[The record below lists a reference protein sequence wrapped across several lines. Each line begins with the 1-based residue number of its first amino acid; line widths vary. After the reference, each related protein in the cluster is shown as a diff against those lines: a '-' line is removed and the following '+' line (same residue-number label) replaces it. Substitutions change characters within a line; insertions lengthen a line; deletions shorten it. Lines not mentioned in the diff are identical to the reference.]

1 MWTLLLARVGDPSG
15 AYVDRRQIDG
25 GQLVIGRDVRKCDW
39 VLPDDRGHVSRAHCT
54 VGVVG
59 FDLFVTDTSTNGT
72 SVNAPQARLPANQP
86 VPVKMGD
93 RLFIGDYLIDIAS
106 ETAAA
111 GVALMP
117 APAPLPFAAPAAGQ
131 GIWAAAEA
139 DPVWRKDPF
148 GGEGDGVHEFL
159 GNAMDEWL
167 KPPGHA
173 APPAV
178 DIGWNGAMGAAFS
191 KPILATPAPAESG
204 AFGIP
209 ADWLAPPPGELPP
222 PADPF
227 GGALRTADPFGSDP
241 FGVTP
246 SAGFAGDPFAGFDV
260 PAPPPAPAP
269 APIATP
275 SPMPGAPPS
284 VAGTPDWAAFCTG
297 AGLDAG
303 DLKLSSDAMHRLGVL
318 YRQVVLGLTDLIQ
331 DRAAFKD
338 EFRVERSMLMMGRN
352 NPLKHMPP
360 LDTARLLL
368 GEPLP
373 GFMSSEEA
381 VRGAFEDIKK
391 HQLAML
397 AGVQHA
403 LQAVFERLEPA
414 EIERL
419 IAKAAGARKG
429 LLDRKPDPWTVY
441 RTVFEALRVDA
452 TNNVNSVMSLAFRD
466 GYEAFMKAQSG

>member
-1 MWTLLLARVGDPSG
+1 MP
-15 AYVDRRQIDG
+15 
-25 GQLVIGRDVRKCDW
+25 
-39 VLPDDRGHVSRAHCT
+39 P
-54 VGVVG
+54 
-59 FDLFVTDTSTNGT
+59 
-72 SVNAPQARLPANQP
+72 PA
-86 VPVKMGD
+86 V
-93 RLFIGDYLIDIAS
+93 
-106 ETAAA
+106 
-111 GVALMP
+111 
-117 APAPLPFAAPAAGQ
+117 
-131 GIWAAAEA
+131 EA
-139 DPVWRKDPF
+139 DPVWSKDSF
-148 GGEGDGVHEFL
+148 GGGGDSIHEFL
-159 GNAMDEWL
+159 GNAMDEWMT
-167 KPPGHA
+167 PPGRSA
-173 APPAV
+173 APMLAV

-191 KPILATPAPAESG
+191 KPILATPTPAESA
-204 AFGIP
+204 AFSIP
-209 ADWLAPPPGELPP
+209 ADWQAPP
-222 PADPF
+222 
-227 GGALRTADPFGSDP
+227 
-241 FGVTP
+241 
-246 SAGFAGDPFAGFDV
+246 SAQ
-260 PAPPPAPAP
+260 

-275 SPMPGAPPS
+275 LPMPNTAPVAPA
-284 VAGTPDWAAFCTG
+284 AGTPDWAAFCSG

-303 DLKLSSDAMHRLGVL
+303 DLKLSPDAMHRLGVL

-352 NPLKHMPP
+352 NPLKHIPP

-381 VRGAFEDIKK
+381 VKGAFEDIKK

-403 LQAVFERLEPA
+403 LQSVFERLEPA

-419 IAKAAGARKG
+419 IAKAAGAKKG

-466 GYEAFMKAQSG
+466 GYEAFMKAQAG